1 MEPVPRSSCPPYPS
15 FSAAFASPV
24 FSLEAITPRKGT
36 APAKVHRLEHRPS
49 KSSLGTTLSITSSET
64 ACSSLKSAGN
74 LSVREEPQ
82 KAFCVPSHDGTIS
95 STYASCRIVHT
106 EHRPQKGSC
115 LYTLTGQLLMSC
127 YGSIAL
133 HTLLL
138 QFLPDIFTHL
148 RLPPAFGHPLMLL
161 PPENSVWGWF
171 FSYINGSIQQFVMRG
186 VLGSLMFICLLHL
199 VRVILH
205 PIATSEQHRML
216 LEEMHKG
223 RVDCI
228 SSEKESTF
236 RCPLRS
242 AGSVQW
248 SINKRREGFCAH
260 LIAGVCLALTVVQ
273 VTSFFF
279 GGWTLKAIGFPD
291 IYLAAL
297 TKPGGLWGHE
307 TATNVALE
315 HLHLGDFRF
324 EELKEAMEAVE
335 TDRRNKPVLLLV
347 LVLGFALDTWG
358 QYLQK
363 VLLLMSSLFAVVMT
377 FASFNLQGVPSCNST
392 DHHWVDFGL
401 QRDLGH
407 MTEADASHLASKPP
421 LLYSQYVLMRDGVQ
435 LAADVHLPFSL
446 AGSARAWALLQHRLH
461 VLQTAAAAARA
472 KAQAEEQDTEDY
484 RRTVRLIPFLENVIQ
499 KLLEDEAKLLQ
510 TVQRVP
516 VYLEI
521 TRYNRRSEHYWPFTL
536 LSIWNHPR
544 GASLN
549 IWSWQTQQ
557 LLVSNGYAVVVVD
570 TRGSGASFGFRSVD
584 LGFEELQD
592 SAQLVKW
599 AKREW
604 FSNGKVGGGGLSYDG
619 MLGLSMAAGGGVDA
633 VISLFT
639 PMDVL
644 GELVAPGGM
653 MCHSFL
659 NDYTGLTSD
668 FERHGTPWRHMMKSP
683 LHFPFHVL
691 LGFAF
696 SFGGISGVLG
706 HEAELPNAIRA
717 HHRNWKMTDAVSAL
731 RFYDDKVQFTEE
743 LEAKAT
749 SFGITKE
756 IMRKLAYN
764 NVSVLTVGGFCDSAT
779 ARGAIRLF
787 SYMQRKAPKSHPQ
800 LILGNWNHG
809 GRRSCDPFGGNF
821 SCFETNLYATV
832 LRFFDCRLKNKCWGG
847 IWEEAPVHYWQTGS
861 GEWRAAETF
870 PPGNTMQRLDLQFT
884 NNPIKS
890 HSTASK
896 GAGRSSAS
904 LAPEFGAHLF
914 DPHLHFSSGLE
925 HVLHDIIQRVRLY
938 GNMLRLYE
946 EAAMQEETLQIGDVS
961 TLEARHLQRQEKQEK
976 QEQDTRRAGGLKAA
990 TPRSWLP
997 RLLAALIAAVSSY
1010 GHTNPASELRE
1021 LFSRDKNAYFLQLP
1035 KKAKDSTPSALAV
1048 SDAAKDATVLCSL
1061 LTLLNGSL
1069 LLSVWS
1075 KQVEKKREQS
1085 VAIEYTVEYLFSSG
1099 EYSRWIIGQ
1108 HPFRMPVHYGNR
1120 LFPMKRRPEFPLTI
1134 SPDQGHPQHF
1144 SLSPYSL
1151 DQLLARPLSFVTDPL
1166 LEPIEMVGSAF
1177 LSLTIYAENCN
1188 DLTLFAYLEDVDVA
1202 VGYSHY
1208 ITEGQ
1213 LMASNRPSEASAN
1226 LPVGAYGRV
1235 SRSFSRQDHKPLDE
1249 GGESV
1254 AVSLNFEP
1262 HSWTFNAGH
1271 AIRLVLT
1278 GSDNDNFSFGVNTDV
1293 RLPSTW
1299 KVVTSSAILS
1309 LPVLETK

>member
-1 MEPVPRSSCPPYPS
+1 
-15 FSAAFASPV
+15 
-24 FSLEAITPRKGT
+24 
-36 APAKVHRLEHRPS
+36 
-49 KSSLGTTLSITSSET
+49 
-64 ACSSLKSAGN
+64 
-74 LSVREEPQ
+74 
-82 KAFCVPSHDGTIS
+82 
-95 STYASCRIVHT
+95 
-106 EHRPQKGSC
+106 
-115 LYTLTGQLLMSC
+115 
-127 YGSIAL
+127 
-133 HTLLL
+133 
-138 QFLPDIFTHL
+138 
-148 RLPPAFGHPLMLL
+148 MLL

-315 HLHLGDFRF
+315 HLHL
-324 EELKEAMEAVE
+324 
-335 TDRRNKPVLLLV
+335 
-347 LVLGFALDTWG
+347 DTWG
-358 QYLQK
+358 QYLQVKAIRHYLNKK

-484 RRTVRLIPFLENVIQ
+484 RRT
-499 KLLEDEAKLLQ
+499 
-510 TVQRVP
+510 
-516 VYLEI
+516 
-521 TRYNRRSEHYWPFTL
+521 
-536 LSIWNHPR
+536 
-544 GASLN
+544 
-549 IWSWQTQQ
+549 TQQ

-570 TRGSGASFGFRSVD
+570 TRGSGTDYIGLKLNSKHTAQIAKGYLEPIISSARSTHLPFRASFGFRSVD

-1048 SDAAKDATVLCSL
+1048 
-1061 LTLLNGSL
+1061 
-1069 LLSVWS
+1069 
-1075 KQVEKKREQS
+1075 EKKREQS